1 MHDARDAE
9 DRRLLGA
16 GDIPGL
22 LATYYPVVVER
33 CRVRIRVEG
42 DAYDVAHRVMERL
55 LAELRRGKSYRVPF
69 RVVVHKV
76 VDWKLKEHFS
86 GIPAELVP
94 EDWDPEGADPY
105 ADFEV
110 DYDLERLFVDLPQ
123 RSREVLNLRWRQ
135 GLEIDEIADQLGLK
149 RNAVD
154 QALYRGMNALR
165 AALSG

>member
-16 GDIPGL
+16 GDISGL

-33 CRVRIRVEG
+33 CRARIRAEG

-55 LAELRRGKSYRVPF
+55 LGELRRGKTYRVSF

-76 VDWKLKEHFS
+76 VDWKLAEHFT
-86 GIPAELVP
+86 GAPAELIP
-94 EDWDPEGADPY
+94 ENWDPAGDDPY
-105 ADFEV
+105 VEFEV
-110 DYDLERLFVDLPQ
+110 DYDLEQLFADLPP
-123 RSREVLNLRWRQ
+123 RSREVLDLRWRQ
-135 GLEIDEIADQLGLK
+135 GLEIDEIADQLGME

-154 QALYRGMNALR
+154 QALWRAMNALR
-165 AALSG
+165 KKFGG

>member
-16 GDIPGL
+16 GEIAGL

-33 CRVRIRVEG
+33 CRARIHTEG

-55 LAELRRGKSYRVPF
+55 LGELRRGKTYRVPF

-76 VDWKLKEHFS
+76 VDWKLAEHFTGPPS
-86 GIPAELVP
+86 GVIP
-94 EDWDPEGADPY
+94 EDWDPAGDDPY
-105 ADFEV
+105 TKFEEDF
-110 DYDLERLFVDLPQ
+110 DLERLFADLPL
-123 RSREVLNLRWRQ
+123 RSRQVLDLRWRQ
-135 GLEIDEIADQLGLK
+135 GLEIDEIAEQLGME

-154 QALYRGMNALR
+154 QALWRGMNALR
-165 AALSG
+165 KLLSG